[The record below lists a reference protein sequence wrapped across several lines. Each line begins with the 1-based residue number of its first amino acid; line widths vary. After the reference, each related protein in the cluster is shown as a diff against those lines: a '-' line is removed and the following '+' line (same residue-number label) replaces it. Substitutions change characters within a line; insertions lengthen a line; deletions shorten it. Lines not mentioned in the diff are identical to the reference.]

1 MMHRLSQAASVLAL
15 ASTGLAQLPAITP
28 FTVTGSLDNCKVV
41 GTEYN
46 AGGEIEV
53 NNFVIEVPKN
63 LIVQFP
69 VVWAPFKDLCDAE
82 ASGYETTV
90 VGNVVNGK
98 VIAGQVSVAQ
108 RFGLEGSQGYIE
120 AINPDGTLKVAAGPT
135 VRINDPDGLFGPK
148 FETKKFWI
156 ADTANPSVSSFSGF
170 PMCIPYSGNTD
181 KCKSTNRPNGQSFTP
196 PDPLAMVPFKVG
208 DFIEYSGL
216 RVGTGEILASSIVCP
231 SLQITTRAG
240 DPNYIRVEDMLVG
253 VPDNAPNVEF
263 ADIKV
268 IGFLSNCA
276 GASVVISAIE
286 VDPCTGKETY
296 RPIGTTNPKQE
307 ARCKWEAR
315 IASPAQAPFTRE
327 YRITTNSPV
336 KDTNDGIKAGQFI
349 AAVGE
354 WIFPEVDVPGTNP
367 PPYLFTDIRGLVQGD
382 FLDGKQYGPLSP
394 FPGANPPAPAKV
406 CKPEDIPDPNAPPTT
421 PTNPDG
427 SQIAPVA
434 SIEGI
439 TATQRVGVD
448 VALSGSNTAQGLI
461 DNDLNFVWTKTSPA
475 SASVSITNA
484 NSAKASFN
492 APKVTT
498 ETSFVF
504 ELTVSL
510 KSNATN
516 LSKSTVTVKV
526 NPTIAD
532 KVTIDTYTWESKQ
545 SGTITASCS
554 SNVKNGDN
562 KGMTLLINGG
572 TRIAMTNGGAGKWLY
587 SSRSTARPNNLKC
600 ISDLKGESAQRL
612 GTATTRRKRA
622 FIW

>member
-1 MMHRLSQAASVLAL
+1 MTQTL
-15 ASTGLAQLPAITP
+15 TP
-28 FTVTGSLDNCKVV
+28 ISCKVG

-46 AGGEIEV
+46 SGGSIRI
-53 NNFVIEVPKN
+53 NNFDIEVPQN

-69 VVWAPFKDLCDAE
+69 VVWAPFRELCDAE
-82 ASGYETTV
+82 AFGFETSV

-108 RFGLEGSQGYIE
+108 RFGLEGSQGYISS
-120 AINPDGTLKVAAGPT
+120 INSVDGTLQIASGPL

-148 FETKKFWI
+148 YDLKKYWI
-156 ADTANPSVSSFSGF
+156 ADTGNPSVSSFSGF
-170 PMCIPYSGNTD
+170 PMCIPYNGNAD

-208 DFIEYSGL
+208 DFIEFSGL
-216 RVGTGEILASSIVCP
+216 KIGNGEILASSIVCP
-231 SLQITTRAG
+231 SLQITTRNG

-268 IGFLSNCA
+268 IGFLSNCP
-276 GASVVISAIE
+276 GAEVVISAID

-307 ARCKWEAR
+307 ARCKWEAK

-336 KDTNDGIKAGQFI
+336 KETNDGIKAGQFI

-367 PPYLFTDIRGLVQGD
+367 PPYPFKDIRGLVQGD

-394 FPGANPPAPAKV
+394 FPGAAPPAPSKV

-421 PTNPDG
+421 PDPNAPQV
-427 SQIAPVA
+427 SPVA
-434 SIEGI
+434 SIAGI

-448 VALSGSNTAQGLI
+448 VALVGSNTAQGLT
-461 DNDLNFVWTKTSPA
+461 DNDLTFAWAKTSPA
-475 SASVSITNA
+475 SPAVSITNA

-504 ELTVSL
+504 ELTVSR
-510 KSNATN
+510 KSDPSN
-516 LSKSTVTVKV
+516 LSKATVTVKV

-532 KVTIDTYTWESKQ
+532 TVTIDTYTRESKQ
-545 SGTITASCS
+545 SGTIAASCS

-562 KGMTLLINGG
+562 KGMTLLINGA
-572 TRIAMTNGGAGKWLY
+572 TRLTMTNGGAGKWLY